1 MVKIYEERGMST
13 DDAELIV
20 NLMADHPDFFV
31 DIMMVEELGMQV
43 PDADDSP
50 IKDGLVTFASFVV
63 FGFMPIL
70 TYCVLPFAMPHL
82 TQHELFYVAC
92 AVTGITLFVLG
103 VVKARFSST
112 GMVRSGIEMAIFGGA
127 VAAVAYLIARFA
139 GHAVGHH
146 ATINA
151 AVRL

>member
-50 IKDGLVTFASFVV
+50 IKDGLVTFASFVGL
-63 FGFMPIL
+63 GFMPIL

-82 TQHELFYVAC
+82 TQHELFFVAC
-92 AVTGITLFVLG
+92 AVTGITPSSASSRPASA
-103 VVKARFSST
+103 AREWS
-112 GMVRSGIEMAIFGGA
+112 GQWRS
-127 VAAVAYLIARFA
+127 AAPSRPLVLIARFA

-146 ATINA
+146 AMINA